1 MSKRGRKPGSIRK
14 EPSTTL
20 RVPVRLKKEIKQ
32 YIEEN
37 AAMKTS
43 EKLEI
48 LKAGAKEAMASKE
61 LILMFDKLISEAK
74 ERDLQC

>member
-32 YIEEN
+32 YSEEN

>member
-1 MSKRGRKPGSIRK
+1 
-14 EPSTTL
+14 
-20 RVPVRLKKEIKQ
+20 
-32 YIEEN
+32 
-37 AAMKTS
+37 MKTS